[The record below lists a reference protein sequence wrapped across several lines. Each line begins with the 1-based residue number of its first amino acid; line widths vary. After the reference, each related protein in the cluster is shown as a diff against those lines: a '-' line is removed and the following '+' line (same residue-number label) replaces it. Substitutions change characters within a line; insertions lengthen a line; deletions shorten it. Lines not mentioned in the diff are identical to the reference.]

1 MLLTIFAF
9 SGSLTYKVIPDG
21 RIPHTKGKVSPAG
34 VADLLVVRQQ
44 LKGYEL
50 VDVAHIQNVSSVSCR
65 SRIIIDIK
73 AQVLKGESSQ
83 MDHIVTNRIDQTEFI
98 ETEVIQD
105 EESELSS
112 TSRFEMSKETSV
124 TIKEDQSLKGDL
136 KVSAS
141 YGPFIEVAAS
151 VEGSTSRSKE
161 ESTKAASKVHT
172 PPLLKL
178 PTVRK

>member
-1 MLLTIFAF
+1 
-9 SGSLTYKVIPDG
+9 
-21 RIPHTKGKVSPAG
+21 
-34 VADLLVVRQQ
+34 
-44 LKGYEL
+44 
-50 VDVAHIQNVSSVSCR
+50 
-65 SRIIIDIK
+65 
-73 AQVLKGESSQ
+73 
-83 MDHIVTNRIDQTEFI
+83 MDHIVTNRIDQTEFV

-172 PPLLKL
+172 PLLKL
-178 PTVRK
+178 STVRIRQLILLFIVLSRCYRKDCEKAARAEFEAQHNSDFRELFLSITITPPY